1 MRGLNA
7 FLFMVFVSPWTEY
20 GTWIYLYLFFYIRL
34 VNLYMAIW
42 RRFAYLSRH
51 FNFLI
56 HKPRSVK
63 FIWVKIVALWNYFWN
78 RVVTTLKWHNFDVST
93 RGIKWR
99 SQSFAEERGNTLGE
113 KKQNIQCEQGW
124 SKDICSS
131 ILR

>member
-7 FLFMVFVSPWTEY
+7 FFVY
-20 GTWIYLYLFFYIRL
+20 GICFPLDWIWHVNIFIFIFYIRL

-63 FIWVKIVALWNYFWN
+63 FIWVTIVALWNYFWN